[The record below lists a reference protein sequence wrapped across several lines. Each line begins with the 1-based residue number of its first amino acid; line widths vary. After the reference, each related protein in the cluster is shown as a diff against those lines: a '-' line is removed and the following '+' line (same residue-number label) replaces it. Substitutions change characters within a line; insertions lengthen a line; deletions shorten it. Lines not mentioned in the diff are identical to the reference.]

1 MKPIQKISAHSDS
14 VNDDTVTLMRCYKI
28 EGDYVETETILGEY
42 ETSKALVDFSSET
55 SGCIHWLI
63 TEDEEVR
70 LGDPVCEIYEKKDY
84 ESLFNTNIQLAS
96 QAGEGKTESHKE
108 RLRVI
113 SDKAAK
119 LIDDNNLDVN
129 TINAS
134 IITSKVVSKHL
145 GKKEDPAA
153 PKAKEEKQAQLLGF
167 SKTKKNE
174 IRFLSSVN
182 STGLVSRINSSFEFR
197 RSVLP
202 NFQSFI
208 HSTPLPLL
216 VFEISKLLS
225 VYQDLNNHV
234 SEGELTSADHISIGL
249 AMDDGVNGLKVVVV
263 HDADKL
269 TLPQIE
275 EQIFELSS
283 KYENSKLDVK
293 DIEGATF
300 TISDLSQMGISGF
313 HPLVNYKNSAILGV
327 SGDED
332 RLVLDLSFDHRV
344 SNGREA
350 TLFLKE
356 LERRLTA
363 RDIKLPSS
371 GKLKVVEC
379 SKCFKKSNEDSEDY
393 FVPIVSQEGEGY
405 LCSVCLAGW

>member
-1 MKPIQKISAHSDS
+1 MKPLQKISAHSDS
-14 VNDDTVTLMRCYKI
+14 VNDDTVTLMRCYKE
-28 EGDYVETETILGEY
+28 EGDYVESETILGEY
-42 ETSKALVDFSSET
+42 ETSKALVDFSLET
-55 SGCIHWLI
+55 NGCVHWLI
-63 TEDEEVR
+63 KEGEEVQ

-84 ESLFNTNIQLAS
+84 ETLFNNNIQSGS
-96 QAGEGKTESHKE
+96 QASEEKNEPEKE
-108 RLRVI
+108 RLRIV
-113 SDKAAK
+113 SEKAAN
-119 LIDDNNLDVN
+119 LIDVNNIDIN

-134 IITSKVVSKHL
+134 IVTSRVVNERM
-145 GKKEDPAA
+145 GKKEV
-153 PKAKEEKQAQLLGF
+153 PKPNEEKQAQLIGF

-174 IRFLSSVN
+174 IKFLSSVN

-202 NFQSFI
+202 DFQSFI
-208 HSTPLPLL
+208 HSTPSPLL

-225 VYQDLNNHV
+225 VYKDLNNHV
-234 SEGELTSADHISIGL
+234 SGGELTSAEHISIGL

-283 KYENSKLDVK
+283 KYETANLDVK

-313 HPLVNYKNSAILGV
+313 HPLVNFKNSAILGV
-327 SGDED
+327 SGDEN

-363 RDIKLPSS
+363 RDTKLPSS

-379 SKCFKKSNEDSEDY
+379 SKCFKKSDEDSDEY
-393 FVPIVSQEGEGY
+393 FVPIINQKGEGY
-405 LCSVCLAGW
+405 LCSVCLTGW

>member
-1 MKPIQKISAHSDS
+1 MKPLQKISAHSDS
-14 VNDDTVTLMRCYKI
+14 VNDDTVILMRCYKE
-28 EGDYVETETILGEY
+28 EGDYVESETILGEY

-55 SGCIHWLI
+55 NGCVHWLI
-63 TEDEEVR
+63 KEGEEVQ

-84 ESLFNTNIQLAS
+84 ETLFNNNIQSGS
-96 QAGEGKTESHKE
+96 QAREEKNEPEKE
-108 RLRVI
+108 RLRIV
-113 SDKAAK
+113 SEKAAK
-119 LIDDNNLDVN
+119 LIDVNNVDIN

-134 IITSKVVSKHL
+134 IVTSRVVNERM
-145 GKKEDPAA
+145 GKKEV
-153 PKAKEEKQAQLLGF
+153 PKPNEEKQAQLIGF

-174 IRFLSSVN
+174 IKFLSSVN

-202 NFQSFI
+202 DFQSFI
-208 HSTPLPLL
+208 HSTPSPLL

-234 SEGELTSADHISIGL
+234 SEGELTSAEHISIGL

-283 KYENSKLDVK
+283 KYETASLDVK

-313 HPLVNYKNSAILGV
+313 HPLVNFKNSAILGI
-327 SGDED
+327 SGDEN

-363 RDIKLPSS
+363 RDTKLPPS

-379 SKCFKKSNEDSEDY
+379 SKCFKKSDEDSDEY
-393 FVPIVSQEGEGY
+393 FVPIINQKGEGY
-405 LCSVCLAGW
+405 LCSVCLDGW

>member
-1 MKPIQKISAHSDS
+1 MKPLQKISAHSDS
-14 VNDDTVTLMRCYKI
+14 VNDDTVTLMRCYKE
-28 EGDYVETETILGEY
+28 EGDYVESETILGEY

-55 SGCIHWLI
+55 NGCVHWLI
-63 TEDEEVR
+63 KEGEEVQ

-84 ESLFNTNIQLAS
+84 ETLFNNNIQSGS
-96 QAGEGKTESHKE
+96 QATEEKNEPEKE
-108 RLRVI
+108 RLRIV
-113 SDKAAK
+113 SEKAAK
-119 LIDDNNLDVN
+119 LIEVNNVDIN

-134 IITSKVVSKHL
+134 IVTSRVVNERM
-145 GKKEDPAA
+145 GKKEV
-153 PKAKEEKQAQLLGF
+153 PKPNEEKQAQLIGF

-174 IRFLSSVN
+174 IKFLSSVN

-202 NFQSFI
+202 DFQSFI
-208 HSTPLPLL
+208 HSTPSPLL

-234 SEGELTSADHISIGL
+234 SEGELTSAEHISIGL

-283 KYENSKLDVK
+283 KYETANLDVK

-313 HPLVNYKNSAILGV
+313 HPLVNFKNSAILGV
-327 SGDED
+327 SGDEN

-363 RDIKLPSS
+363 RDTKLPSS

-379 SKCFKKSNEDSEDY
+379 SKCFKKSDEDPDEY
-393 FVPIVSQEGEGY
+393 FVPIINQKGEGY